1 MQRQNS
7 PMVTAELC
15 LVQHQRPPP
24 ITLPRLSSNEG
35 FENEQYLPKYSAN
48 QGDEDHF
55 ELSRKSEDL
64 QEVAINLGWGVD
76 ESQAVTPEVA
86 PTAPRTRTP
95 GDEKP
100 KDAPQPVSPTPGY
113 QGDDKDGKKQGFVKR
128 IWPDGT
134 CIWPDGTC
142 YVGDWKDGKQHGR
155 GKKTWPDGT
164 CYEGN
169 WEGDKQH
176 GIGTKTWPDGE
187 RYEGEWKDGKP
198 AITICAYLT
207 DVEGNLDYFYNY
219 VEISR
224 VLEWENKETKN
235 RLKFKHEH
243 TMFVFGGDSQDK
255 GIGDI
260 RFTKLLLDLKA
271 QKGNEDR
278 VEFII
283 GNRDANKLRLASELQ
298 DDCIDDPAVLDG
310 MRE

>member
-1 MQRQNS
+1 
-7 PMVTAELC
+7 MVTAELC

-35 FENEQYLPKYSAN
+35 FENEQDLPKYSAN
-48 QGDEDHF
+48 QGDEDDF

-113 QGDDKDGKKQGFVKR
+113 QGDDTDGKKQGFVKR
-128 IWPDGT
+128 IWPDGK

-142 YVGDWKDGKQHGR
+142 YVGDWKDGKQHGS

-176 GIGTKTWPDGE
+176 GIGTKT
-187 RYEGEWKDGKP
+187 
-198 AITICAYLT
+198 
-207 DVEGNLDYFYNY
+207 
-219 VEISR
+219 
-224 VLEWENKETKN
+224 
-235 RLKFKHEH
+235 
-243 TMFVFGGDSQDK
+243 
-255 GIGDI
+255 
-260 RFTKLLLDLKA
+260 
-271 QKGNEDR
+271 
-278 VEFII
+278 
-283 GNRDANKLRLASELQ
+283 
-298 DDCIDDPAVLDG
+298 
-310 MRE
+310 